1 MLRRPPGS
9 TLIIIG
15 LASTALGL
23 AAWAGAQQPARPD
36 RGRDQLP
43 SVEAAMRD
51 MNRGMRQLRGAL
63 DDASRKEDNLRI
75 INDIQRACLAC
86 KSQKVPQGLLRDARD
101 DAARARLAAD
111 YHAHL
116 VTVMRTLL
124 DLEMAV
130 AQGKADEARAR
141 FTQLARDRDAGHK
154 ALGLGDD
161 EDTPSDRE

>member
-1 MLRRPPGS
+1 MHRRPLGA
-9 TLIIIG
+9 TLLTVIV
-15 LASTALGL
+15 ASAALGL
-23 AAWAGAQQPARPD
+23 AAWAGAQPARPD
-36 RGRDQLP
+36 RGREQLP

-63 DDASRKEDNLRI
+63 DDAARKDDNLRI

-86 KSQKVPQGLLRDARD
+86 KSQKVPQGLLRDAKD
-101 DAARARLAAD
+101 DAARAKLAVD

-130 AQGKADEARAR
+130 AQGKADEAKAK
-141 FTQLARDRDAGHK
+141 FTQLARDRDAGHE

-161 EDTPSDRE
+161 EEDKSDQGR